1 LNEAAFNRTGWD
13 AWELQFVASE
23 GRELP
28 ALDGEPGRILP
39 LFSTKSERQTVN
51 ADTPLRPRT
60 NRPYRAVFLDRDG
73 VINRPLVRA
82 GQPFPPSSLEEFE
95 ILPGVLEACQI
106 FKNLGFLLVVATNQ
120 PDVGRGSMARE
131 VVESIH
137 RKLLQ
142 ELPIDRV
149 MTCFHAGVA
158 YGDPCDCRKP
168 LPGMLSQAAAELKID
183 LAKSF
188 MIGDRWRDV
197 DCGFNAGCRTVFI
210 DWGYDEQLK
219 QSPHFRARDLLGAAQ
234 QIELIER
241 EV

>member
-1 LNEAAFNRTGWD
+1 MNEATFNRIGWD
-13 AWELQFVASE
+13 AWERQFAASD

-28 ALDGEPGRILP
+28 ALDGGQAAFST
-39 LFSTKSERQTVN
+39 LFSTKSERRTVN
-51 ADTPLRPRT
+51 ADTPTRPQAD
-60 NRPYRAVFLDRDG
+60 RPYRAVFLDRDG
-73 VINRPLVRA
+73 VINRPLIRA

-106 FKNLGFLLVVATNQ
+106 LKKLGFLLVVATNQ
-120 PDVGRGSMARE
+120 PDVGRGSLARE

-137 RKLLQ
+137 KWLLQ

-168 LPGMLSQAAAELKID
+168 LPGMLSQAAEELKIN

-241 EV
+241 EI